1 MANITLYTKD
11 HCAYCANA
19 KRFLVTKDID
29 FDEVDITKDPS
40 LERELASQT
49 RQRTLPQIFVEN
61 TFIGGFTELVR
72 LNSEG
77 KLDHL
82 KPAA

>member
-11 HCAYCANA
+11 NCAFCTSA
-19 KRFLVTKDID
+19 KRLLTSNNIV
-29 FDEVDITKDPS
+29 FDEVDLTKDPS
-40 LERELASQT
+40 VLLELVAKT
-49 RQRTLPQIFVEN
+49 GHRTVPQIFVED

-77 KLDHL
+77 KLNHY
-82 KPAA
+82 KQAA